1 VLPLKDRVDAE
12 RPEVIAMLDGASMVF
27 FSGGNPWH
35 VSKALEGTSFL
46 ARMCARLR
54 EGMAYA
60 GCSAGVACLT
70 ARTYDSDATDLARVF
85 QRGLG
90 LVPDVLFAPHWDIVD
105 DWVPGARAAITAA
118 AAPDTLVA
126 IDEDTAMVGDGTEWD
141 VSGRQAVH
149 DPPPG
154 AADLARPLRVRRH
167 ALDAQQ
173 LVELLQV
180 PVLVDQVD
188 ILDVGVHDERLDNAV
203 SHDVPVNV
211 ILEEVVLALVEN
223 DLSPLALPLR
233 RAVVDL
239 HRQVEELL
247 QDTNEVLL
255 GLDGLLRARLLQDEV
270 LDPA

>member
-1 VLPLKDRVDAE
+1 MMPIALLGAGEFEDWHDDVDRWLLAHADGDGRVLVAPLASALEGDDVFASWAAKGLDHFGRLGVPAQVLPLKDRVDAE
-12 RPEVIAMLDGASMVF
+12 RPEVIAMLDGASMIF

-35 VSKALEGTSFL
+35 VSKALEATSFL
-46 ARMCARLR
+46 ARMCARLSD
-54 EGMAYA
+54 GMAYA

-149 DPPPG
+149 VLEDG
-154 AADLARPLRVRRH
+154 AWTDHGAGARF
-167 ALDAQQ
+167 
-173 LVELLQV
+173 
-180 PVLVDQVD
+180 
-188 ILDVGVHDERLDNAV
+188 
-203 SHDVPVNV
+203 
-211 ILEEVVLALVEN
+211 
-223 DLSPLALPLR
+223 ALPIVLR
-233 RAVVDL
+233 QA
-239 HRQVEELL
+239 
-247 QDTNEVLL
+247 
-255 GLDGLLRARLLQDEV
+255 
-270 LDPA
+270 